1 MVSRIGIA
9 MIASVNNRKRLSVS
23 PGAPE
28 SAAVLAPCG
37 VGAIAS
43 A

>member
-1 MVSRIGIA
+1 
-9 MIASVNNRKRLSVS
+9 MIATMNSRKRFGVS
-23 PGAPE
+23 PGTPV

-37 VGAIAS
+37 LGAIAS